1 MGFNHPTA
9 VIPLSWWHLSLGWRL
24 EETLNIT
31 NIIEQI
37 DAEISKLQ
45 TAKALL
51 TGAVTK
57 SGPGRPKKSASVS
70 APVNAKPSKRVVS
83 AEAKEKMAAAQKK
96 RWAKVRSA
104 SKKAAKA
111 EAAA

>member
-1 MGFNHPTA
+1 
-9 VIPLSWWHLSLGWRL
+9 L
-24 EETLNIT
+24 EETLNIA

-37 DAEISKLQ
+37 DAEISKLH

-51 TGAVTK
+51 TDAITK
-57 SGPGRPKKSASVS
+57 SGPGRPKKSAGVS
-70 APVNAKPSKRVVS
+70 TPAKPESAKRVLS
-83 AEAKEKMAAAQKK
+83 PEAKERIAAGQKK
-96 RWAKVRSA
+96 RWAKARRA

>member
-1 MGFNHPTA
+1 MVFGP
-9 VIPLSWWHLSLGWRL
+9 IRYRL
-24 EETLNIT
+24 EEIVNIT

-37 DAEISKLQ
+37 DTEISKLQ

-57 SGPGRPKKSASVS
+57 SGPGRPKKSAGVS
-70 APVNAKPSKRVVS
+70 IPVKAKSGKRVLS

-96 RWAKVRSA
+96 RWAKVRRA
-104 SKKAAKA
+104 AKKAAKA
-111 EAAA
+111 EASA